1 MFRLTSGDR
10 PWVYP
15 LLNQSRPIPCQL
27 CDRLWSTR
35 QDLTTRKFHRS
46 LSWCDTAWPSSS
58 SQISVLLFVSCYLDH
73 LSHCRDPDARETMKI
88 IFKSPGGHLWSQCC
102 TFEEA
107 SANLV
112 HPKVQHYFLS
122 VSTNMVHPKAWNH
135 FLLFEITNC
144 SFFTFTILQW
154 FAFICYQIEKCHQC
168 NGRRVAHCSEETLS
182 ETMVGFSC
190 SSFHTTLRKQTVH
203 LH

>member
-1 MFRLTSGDR
+1 MVWYCMTIIIF
-10 PWVYP
+10 P
-15 LLNQSRPIPCQL
+15 
-27 CDRLWSTR
+27 TR
-35 QDLTTRKFHRS
+35 QS
-46 LSWCDTAWPSSS
+46 LC
-58 SQISVLLFVSCYLDH
+58 CYLYH
-73 LSHCRDPDARETMKI
+73 VIWTISLTAETQMPERRKTMKI

-122 VSTNMVHPKAWNH
+122 VSRNMVHPKARNH

-190 SSFHTTLRKQTVH
+190 SSFHYHSSKANRASSLNWH
-203 LH
+203 LFNNNHVSFSIIVVSLVF